1 MNHNFTKFDYA
12 NMRTVNI
19 CIITIRPIKAIK
31 TRNRRQ
37 SDSFASCILS
47 ERGFPCNLTNNR
59 IVVFPIHSNAI
70 SFDISGNLTNNRK
83 PPTMLLA
90 VLRQHCLCHQ
100 EQNFVPTTRLYF
112 QLKSKQRLIIEPS
125 T

>member
-37 SDSFASCILS
+37 SDSFASCVLS

-59 IVVFPIHSNAI
+59 IVVFPNC
-70 SFDISGNLTNNRK
+70 NLTNDKAIYDVIGGSKAALFVLSRTKFRFYHEAVFSAEIKTEADNRAEY
-83 PPTMLLA
+83 LG
-90 VLRQHCLCHQ
+90 
-100 EQNFVPTTRLYF
+100 
-112 QLKSKQRLIIEPS
+112 
-125 T
+125 